1 MSVSSTMTLAKRV
14 TASLPGLAL
23 ICTFAGSAAWADQV
37 EDFYRGK
44 TIELAIAGAP
54 AGGYDV
60 AARTLAAH
68 ISRHI
73 PGNPTVIVKNM
84 PGAAGLIVTNYL
96 YNVAKRDGTVI
107 GMPTSNVPLEPRLK
121 LLSPD
126 GSNVKFDLRDFAW
139 IGTPLQEPQVTWV
152 WHTAPAA
159 NVDDLK
165 ANTILMGA
173 TTASADNAVL
183 PMLMDELLGT
193 RMKVLTGYKG
203 QNEINLAAERGEV
216 QGNNTG
222 LSNLSVNK
230 ADWLRDGKVRI
241 LLQFGNDRLPQL
253 PDVPTAIEL
262 ASSDADRE
270 MLRFYG
276 LKFTMARPL
285 LIPPGVPAERTAALQ
300 AAFAATMT
308 DSDYLADARHIGLD
322 TNWLAAK
329 DLTDRVRD
337 IAATPQPVIDHLHA
351 LLAHSDIK

>member
-1 MSVSSTMTLAKRV
+1 MTRAAHLGVSLFWIV
-14 TASLPGLAL
+14 LLFLTAARAE
-23 ICTFAGSAAWADQV
+23 TVA
-37 EDFYRGK
+37 DFYRGK

-60 AARTLAAH
+60 AARTLANH
-68 ISRHI
+68 YSRHI

-84 PGAAGLIVTNYL
+84 PGAAGLVVTNYL

-107 GMPTSNVPLEPRLK
+107 GMPTSNVPIEPRLK

-126 GSNVKFDLRDFAW
+126 GSNVKFDLANFSW

-159 NVDDLK
+159 SVDDLK
-165 ANTILMGA
+165 TNTILMGA
-173 TTASADNAVL
+173 TTASADNAIL
-183 PMLMDELLGT
+183 PMLVDELIGT
-193 RMKVLTGYKG
+193 KMKVLTGYQG

-222 LSNLSVNK
+222 LSNLTVNK

-241 LLQFGNDRLPQL
+241 LLQFGNERLPQL

-262 ASSDADRE
+262 ASSDADKA

-285 LIPPGVPAERTAALQ
+285 LVPPQVPAERIAALQ
-300 AAFAATMT
+300 AAFEATMQ
-308 DSDYLADARHIGLD
+308 DPAYIEEAHRIGLD
-322 TNWLAAK
+322 TNWLGAK
-329 DLTDRVRD
+329 ALADRVGD
-337 IAATPQPVIDHLHA
+337 IAATPQAVVDHLHE
-351 LLAHSDIK
+351 LLARGGVK

>member
-1 MSVSSTMTLAKRV
+1 MTRPAYPSVAVFWAMLLF
-14 TASLPGLAL
+14 LP
-23 ICTFAGSAAWADQV
+23 AAHA
-37 EDFYRGK
+37 ETIADFYRGK

-60 AARTLAAH
+60 AARTLANH
-68 ISRHI
+68 YGRHI
-73 PGNPTVIVKNM
+73 PGNPTFIVKNM
-84 PGAAGLIVTNYL
+84 PGAAGLVVTNYL

-126 GSNVKFDLRDFAW
+126 GSNVKFDLANFSW

-159 NVDDLK
+159 SVEDLK
-165 ANTILMGA
+165 TNTILMGA
-173 TTASADNAVL
+173 TTASADNAIL
-183 PMLMDELLGT
+183 PMLVDELIGT
-193 RMKVLTGYKG
+193 KMKVLTGYQG

-222 LSNLSVNK
+222 LSNLTVNK

-241 LLQFGNDRLPQL
+241 LLQFGNERLPQL

-262 ASSDADRE
+262 ASSEADKA

-285 LIPPGVPAERTAALQ
+285 LIPPQVPAERTAALQ
-300 AAFAATMT
+300 AAFAATMQ
-308 DSDYLADARHIGLD
+308 DPEYIEEARRIGLD
-322 TNWLAAK
+322 TNWLGAK
-329 DLTDRVRD
+329 ALAERVGN
-337 IAATPQPVIDHLHA
+337 IAATPQTVVDHLHEM
-351 LLAHSDIK
+351 LARGVAK

>member
-1 MSVSSTMTLAKRV
+1 MTGAKRFAISVNAALCVLLVISTMARAETIA
-14 TASLPGLAL
+14 
-23 ICTFAGSAAWADQV
+23 
-37 EDFYRGK
+37 DFYRGK

-60 AARTLAAH
+60 AARTLASH

-84 PGAAGLIVTNYL
+84 PGAAGLVVTNYL

-152 WHTAPAA
+152 WHTAPVA

-165 ANTILMGA
+165 ANTVLMGA
-173 TTASADNAVL
+173 TTASADNAIL
-183 PMLMDELLGT
+183 PMLVDELIGT
-193 RMKVLTGYKG
+193 KMKVLTGYQG
-203 QNEINLAAERGEV
+203 QNEINLAVERGEV

-222 LSNLSVNK
+222 LSNLTVNK
-230 ADWLRDGKVRI
+230 ADWLRDRKVRI
-241 LLQFGNDRLPQL
+241 LLQFGNERLPQL
-253 PDVPTAIEL
+253 QDVPTVIEL
-262 ASSDADRE
+262 AASEADKT

-285 LIPPGVPAERTAALQ
+285 LVPPQVPEERTAALQ

-308 DSDYLADARHIGLD
+308 DPNYVADATRIGLD
-322 TNWLAAK
+322 TNWLGAK
-329 DLTDRVRD
+329 AIADRVRD
-337 IAATPQPVIDHLHA
+337 IAATPQAVVDHLHD
-351 LLAHSDIK
+351 LLARAGVK